1 MKQKNNPVE
10 TAKSLIRWRGNHKLD
25 RVRQIASR
33 SGQSINQMVNSWA
46 DMVIAQN
53 EAESSFLAAAARG
66 NPARTAL
73 AGKIEPTGSEK
84 SDCGHEALILLC

>member
-1 MKQKNNPVE
+1 MKPKSSSAVGVE
-10 TAKSLIRWRGNHKLD
+10 KSLIRWRGNHKLE

-53 EAESSFLAAAARG
+53 EAEASFLAAAARG
-66 NPARTAL
+66 NPARGL
-73 AGKIEPTGSEK
+73 RLLDKLNRQDRQHRIAGTKP
-84 SDCGHEALILLC
+84 

>member
-1 MKQKNNPVE
+1 MKQKNSPME
-10 TAKSLIRWRGNHKLD
+10 TARSLIRWRGTQKLE

-66 NPARTAL
+66 HPERGLRLLDKLNRRDRKNRTA
-73 AGKIEPTGSEK
+73 GTKP
-84 SDCGHEALILLC
+84 

>member
-1 MKQKNNPVE
+1 MKQKNNPVT

-53 EAESSFLAAAARG
+53 EAEASFLAAAARG
-66 NPARTAL
+66 NPARGL
-73 AGKIEPTGSEK
+73 RLLEKLNRHDRKNRITGTK
-84 SDCGHEALILLC
+84 P

>member
-1 MKQKNNPVE
+1 MKQKNSPVE

-53 EAESSFLAAAARG
+53 EAEASFLAAAARG
-66 NPARTAL
+66 LRLLEKLNRHDRKNRI
-73 AGKIEPTGSEK
+73 AGTKP
-84 SDCGHEALILLC
+84 

>member
-1 MKQKNNPVE
+1 MKQKQNPVK
-10 TAKSLIRWRGNHKLD
+10 TAWSLIRWRGNHKLD

-53 EAESSFLAAAARG
+53 EAEASFLAAAARG
-66 NPARTAL
+66 NPARGL
-73 AGKIEPTGSEK
+73 RLLDKLNRQDRKNRIAGTKP
-84 SDCGHEALILLC
+84 

>member
-1 MKQKNNPVE
+1 MKQKPSPAVSLD
-10 TAKSLIRWRGNHKLD
+10 KSLIRWRGNHKLE

-53 EAESSFLAAAARG
+53 EAEASFLAAAARG
-66 NPARTAL
+66 NPARGL
-73 AGKIEPTGSEK
+73 RLLEKLNRQDRKNRMAGTKP
-84 SDCGHEALILLC
+84 

>member
-1 MKQKNNPVE
+1 MKQKNSS
-10 TAKSLIRWRGNHKLD
+10 AAGLDKSLIRWRGSQKLE

-53 EAESSFLAAAARG
+53 EAEASFLAAAARG
-66 NPARTAL
+66 NPARGL
-73 AGKIEPTGSEK
+73 RLLEKLNRLDRKNRIAGTKP
-84 SDCGHEALILLC
+84 

>member
-1 MKQKNNPVE
+1 MKQKHGAVE

-53 EAESSFLAAAARG
+53 EAEASFLAATARG
-66 NPARTAL
+66 NPARGL
-73 AGKIEPTGSEK
+73 RLLEKLSRRDLENRITGTK
-84 SDCGHEALILLC
+84 P

>member
-25 RVRQIASR
+25 RVRQIANR

-66 NPARTAL
+66 NPARLRCLAL
-73 AGKIEPTGSEK
+73 HRRPRARAHGVSVAAKR
-84 SDCGHEALILLC
+84 

>member
-1 MKQKNNPVE
+1 MKQKHSPVE
-10 TAKSLIRWRGNHKLD
+10 PAKSLIRWRGNHKLD

-46 DMVIAQN
+46 DMVVAQN

-66 NPARTAL
+66 NPSRGL
-73 AGKIEPTGSEK
+73 RLLEKLNRHDRENRITGTK
-84 SDCGHEALILLC
+84 P